1 MLTLKEKIKYFCL
14 IVVISIV
21 RKKHLKSCINY
32 FIIAILSVG
41 FYSCSTQKDKFLN
54 RNYHK
59 ATSKFNGYF
68 NGKESLKEAIAKL
81 EKSYQE
87 DYNNLLPTSI
97 LGDQKQAQKIYQQ
110 LNRTIDKAGLII
122 ERHSME
128 IKGDEKNKWID
139 DSYFLIGKALFYKQ
153 EYTEALEMFA
163 YINREYEGYIADLSI
178 LWSARA
184 QIELE
189 NFNTAEQQIL
199 YLDREVKLK
208 KSDYALFLE
217 INANYHIQQKN
228 WKEVIT
234 YLSKTI
240 KYSRDK
246 KKRVRLTY
254 IIGQIY
260 HQLEDY
266 KSAYNAFDKVVRMN
280 PEYAFLFNALLSR
293 ARAFEPKH
301 YDSSK
306 LINEINKMLKDD
318 KNIDYKDQIYF
329 ALAEIALKEEQ
340 KDLAMDH
347 LLDATA
353 NNSGNDQ
360 QQSIAHLTL
369 AEIYF
374 NDAAYLSAQVH
385 YDTAITFLSENHP
398 DFDAVSKKRESL
410 NELVDLYNTIT
421 LNDSLYSLSEL
432 DEGELKT
439 IIDEIIEEKKEEE
452 RLAKE
457 ALRASAGSR
466 SNTNSRNQFN
476 PLSAGGGKWYFYNP
490 SAISFGYSEF
500 ITKWGERRLE
510 DDWRRKNKKQIF
522 LDEEEDEEEKD
533 IYSQEYYMD
542 LIPFTDSAKSATTD
556 LIVECFY
563 QLGLIYKEEL
573 KDFNEAV
580 NTLETLIEAYPKNK
594 YEALSYYQLYT
605 LYKLLNDD
613 SIAEEYV
620 QKLKQEYPDCE
631 YLKMIFDPE
640 GYYSENKELVDSAFV
655 YYEEIYA
662 AFSNHKYEY
671 VLAENRALEFKY
683 ESHPVAGQLSLL
695 SALSNGHM
703 FGEDTLKVKLDELI
717 NTYYSGEVVDEARE
731 ILQGLENKS
740 VEPEETRFELD
751 LNERHYYVLAL
762 EGGRTNINKTKITV
776 SDFNRKF
783 YNINEYKTQSLMLNI
798 DYQLIIVKPFENG
811 NTALKY
817 LEAIK
822 NTVALK
828 ELLGTSDYEHFII
841 SSSNFKA
848 FYKDKSL
855 DKYVVYFEGMY
866 LKQK

>member
-1 MLTLKEKIKYFCL
+1 ML
-14 IVVISIV
+14 
-21 RKKHLKSCINY
+21 
-32 FIIAILSVG
+32 
-41 FYSCSTQKDKFLN
+41 YSCSTQKDKFLN

-87 DYNNLLPTSI
+87 DYNNLLPTTI
-97 LGDQKQAQKIYQQ
+97 LGDQKQAQKIYPQ
-110 LNRTIDKAGLII
+110 LNRTIDKADLII

-128 IKGDEKNKWID
+128 IKGEEKNKWID

-163 YINREYEGYIADLSI
+163 YINREYEGYITDLSI

-189 NFNTAEQQIL
+189 NFTTAEQQML

-217 INANYHIQQKN
+217 INANYHIKQKN
-228 WKEVIT
+228 WREVIT

-280 PEYAFLFNALLSR
+280 PEYEFLFNALLSR
-293 ARAFEPKH
+293 ARAFDPKH
-301 YDSSK
+301 NDSSK

-340 KDLAMDH
+340 KDLAIDH

-432 DEGELKT
+432 DEDELKT

-457 ALRASAGSR
+457 ALRANAGSR

-476 PLSAGGGKWYFYNP
+476 PLSGGGGKWYFYNP

-522 LDEEEDEEEKD
+522 LDEEEDGEEKD

-613 SIAEEYV
+613 SSAEEYV
-620 QKLKQEYPDCE
+620 QKLKQEHPDCE

-640 GYYSENKELVDSAFV
+640 GYYSENKELIDSAFV

-662 AFSNHKYEY
+662 AFSNHEYEY
-671 VLAENRALEFKY
+671 VLAQNSVLEFKY
-683 ESHPVAGQLSLL
+683 EGHPVAEQLSLL

-751 LNERHYYVLAL
+751 LNEKHYYVLAL

-822 NTVALK
+822 NTEALK

-855 DKYVVYFEGMY
+855 DKYVVYFEGTY

>member
-1 MLTLKEKIKYFCL
+1 M
-14 IVVISIV
+14 

-32 FIIAILSVG
+32 FIIAILSVVL
-41 FYSCSTQKDKFLN
+41 YSCSTQKDKFLN

-87 DYNNLLPTSI
+87 DYNNLLPTTI
-97 LGDQKQAQKIYQQ
+97 LGDQKQAQKIYPQ

-163 YINREYEGYIADLSI
+163 YINREYEGYITDLSI

-189 NFNTAEQQIL
+189 NFTTAEQQML

-217 INANYHIQQKN
+217 INANYHIKQKN
-228 WKEVIT
+228 WREVIT
-234 YLSKTI
+234 YLAKTI

-280 PEYAFLFNALLSR
+280 PEYEFLFNALLSR
-293 ARAFEPKH
+293 ARAFDPKH
-301 YDSSK
+301 NNSSK

-340 KDLAMDH
+340 KDLAIDH

-432 DEGELKT
+432 DEDELKT

-457 ALRASAGSR
+457 ALRANAGSR

-476 PLSAGGGKWYFYNP
+476 PLSGGGGKWYFYNP

-522 LDEEEDEEEKD
+522 LDEEEDGEEKD

-613 SIAEEYV
+613 SSAEEYV
-620 QKLKQEYPDCE
+620 QKLKQEHPDCE

-640 GYYSENKELVDSAFV
+640 GYYSENKELIDSAFV

-662 AFSNHKYEY
+662 AFSNHEYEY
-671 VLAENRALEFKY
+671 VLAQNSVLEFKY
-683 ESHPVAGQLSLL
+683 EGHPVADQLSLL
-695 SALSNGHM
+695 SALSIGHM

-751 LNERHYYVLAL
+751 LNEKHYYVLAL
-762 EGGRTNINKTKITV
+762 EGGRTNINKTKIAV

-822 NTVALK
+822 NAEALK

-855 DKYVVYFEGMY
+855 DKYVVYFEGTY

>member
-1 MLTLKEKIKYFCL
+1 ML
-14 IVVISIV
+14 
-21 RKKHLKSCINY
+21 
-32 FIIAILSVG
+32 
-41 FYSCSTQKDKFLN
+41 YSCSTQKDKFLN

-87 DYNNLLPTSI
+87 DYNNLLPTTI
-97 LGDQKQAQKIYQQ
+97 IGDQKQAQKIYPQ

-163 YINREYEGYIADLSI
+163 YINREYEGYITDLSI
-178 LWSARA
+178 LWSART
-184 QIELE
+184 QIELG
-189 NFNTAEQQIL
+189 NFTTAEQQML

-217 INANYHIQQKN
+217 INANYHIKQKN
-228 WKEVIT
+228 WREVIT

-280 PEYAFLFNALLSR
+280 PEYEFLFNALLSR
-293 ARAFEPKH
+293 ARAFDPKH
-301 YDSSK
+301 NDSSK

-340 KDLAMDH
+340 KDLAIDH

-452 RLAKE
+452 RIAKE
-457 ALRASAGSR
+457 ALRANAGSR

-476 PLSAGGGKWYFYNP
+476 PLSGGGGKWYFYNT

-522 LDEEEDEEEKD
+522 LDEEEDGEEKD
-533 IYSQEYYMD
+533 IYSQEYYLD

-573 KDFNEAV
+573 KDFSEAV

-605 LYKLLNDD
+605 LYKLLNED
-613 SIAEEYV
+613 SNAEEYV
-620 QKLKQEYPDCE
+620 QKLKQEHPDCE

-640 GYYSENKELVDSAFV
+640 GYYSENKELIDSAFV

-662 AFSNHKYEY
+662 AFSNHEYEY
-671 VLAENRALEFKY
+671 VLAQNSVLEFKY
-683 ESHPVAGQLSLL
+683 EGHPVADQLSLL
-695 SALSNGHM
+695 STLSIGHM

-751 LNERHYYVLAL
+751 LNEKHYYVLAL

-822 NTVALK
+822 NAEALK

-855 DKYVVYFEGMY
+855 DKYVVYFEGTY